1 MAVLGLAGPPAAR
14 AQDSSA
20 ADEYDGEYD
29 NAYDGDD
36 DVQTQAEDDMD
47 SALAIEDEAD
57 EAAQPQRTFAYQF
70 SMEGKEDP
78 FVPSVTLAHFNLQDE
93 STSRSIVRP
102 KEFAVGDELQKY
114 QLKALKVVGI
124 WRTDETYKAL
134 ITTPGSG
141 AVIAGV
147 GDFVGTKN
155 GKIVHINKDRLLIR
169 EVSISTDDVRMIHHE
184 ELFLQDKKL
193 AVAGGDLFS
202 SSPEPNE

>member
-1 MAVLGLAGPPAAR
+1 MAALGLASSPEAR
-14 AQDSSA
+14 AQS
-20 ADEYDGEYD
+20 DEYDEYD
-29 NAYDGDD
+29 EYDYAESEDTAEVSAVLATAGGDD
-36 DVQTQAEDDMD
+36 EGSPAPRI
-47 SALAIEDEAD
+47 IE
-57 EAAQPQRTFAYQF
+57 YQF

-93 STSRSIVRP
+93 SVSRSVVRP

-114 QLKALKVVGI
+114 KLGALKVAGI
-124 WRTDETYKAL
+124 WRSGETYKAL

-193 AVAGGDLFS
+193 ELAGGDLFS
-202 SSPEPNE
+202 SSPAPSE